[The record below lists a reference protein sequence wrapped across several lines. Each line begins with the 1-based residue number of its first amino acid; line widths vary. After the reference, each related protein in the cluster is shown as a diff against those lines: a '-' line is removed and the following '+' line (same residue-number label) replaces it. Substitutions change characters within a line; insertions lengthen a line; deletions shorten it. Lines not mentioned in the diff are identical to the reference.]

1 MNAHVSDIELK
12 RTIDYSGLKNERAA
26 ERKLHDV
33 ADILVNKE
41 PLQELQHESKHK
53 PAAQSS
59 RESAQDRKALEEYL
73 GDVKER
79 LAKSNVELKF
89 TFHEDTGALQV
100 ELINAENDKIVRKI
114 PPDELIK
121 LSSSLKEMAGAF
133 LDRSV

>member
-1 MNAHVSDIELK
+1 MNAHVSEIELK
-12 RTIDYSGLKNERAA
+12 RSVDYSGLKNDRAA
-26 ERKLHDV
+26 ERKLHAV
-33 ADILVNKE
+33 AELLASRE
-41 PLQELQHESKHK
+41 PLHDLLQESQHK
-53 PAAQSS
+53 PAALSG

-73 GDVKER
+73 GDVKDR
-79 LAKSNVELKF
+79 LAKNNVELKF

-121 LSSSLKEMAGAF
+121 LSSSLREMAGAF